1 MKLKKVLVVMLVF
14 AIALSFLAACS
25 RSSTSSSGSGSTY
38 EVPKDMVFM
47 AGAAAGGGQD
57 TFLRTIIKALN
68 DSNIVRDNIKV
79 EYVTGGGGL
88 SAIQTL
94 LGPMKGRSNIL
105 FSGAGGM
112 QALEVGNGTELRQ
125 KDATLV
131 ARVILETTCMVT
143 AADNPKVDTVEKLIA
158 ALKADPKSVTF
169 GGSAAPG
176 EDYLAPIMVFD
187 ALGLNSGDLKYV
199 VYDGG
204 GECIPALMGHHID
217 ISFSSTA
224 EWTASIEAGQIKCV
238 AVAADER
245 VGGLFQEVPTF
256 KEKGIDFVWQNWRGL
271 LGPIGMDP
279 QAVKFWQDAL
289 AKMNDT
295 QEWKDACKKFQYES
309 AIQFD
314 GFKEFATDYENQV
327 ERAMKLAG
335 VI

>member
-1 MKLKKVLVVMLVF
+1 MKLKKALMILVVF
-14 AIALSFLAACS
+14 AVALGLLGACGKAPAA
-25 RSSTSSSGSGSTY
+25 SSEAAY

-68 DSNIVRDNIKV
+68 DSNIIKDNIKV

-112 QALEVGNGTELRQ
+112 QALEVGNNTELRQ

-143 AADNPKVDTVEKLIA
+143 AADNPKVDTIEKLIA

-176 EDYLAPIMVFD
+176 EDYLAPVMVFD
-187 ALGLNSGDLKYV
+187 ALGLNSKDLKYV

-245 VGGLFQEVPTF
+245 VGGLFQDIPTF
-256 KEKGIDFVWQNWRGL
+256 KEKGINFVWQNWRGL

-279 QAVKFWQDAL
+279 KAVKFWQDAL

-295 QEWKDACKKFQYES
+295 QAWKDACKKLQYES

-314 GFKEFATDYENQV
+314 GFKEFAIEYEEQV
-327 ERAMKLAG
+327 EKAMKLAG